1 MSSTQLEKFRNS
13 IKPDLLDK
21 FDKNL
26 MVSSGFIP
34 VDIRNN
40 DFFIIVKKSMTS
52 NKPEIEVV
60 AKDVCRNDAC
70 VVKFISLADDEFE
83 ELFASLSATVAS
95 QETVVPRSEV
105 PVAPTYFSSLEI
117 RIPATPDMT
126 DEQFFMLNGWV
137 RENHLPPAKEMA
149 KAKKMPLYAAFLEWG
164 FVTDE
169 HVRAYLTSKYGVEI
183 VKAEDVTVD
192 LALFKGLNDDF
203 IFKKFAIFADFC
215 SKI

>member
-83 ELFASLSATVAS
+83 ELFTSLSVTVP
-95 QETVVPRSEV
+95 TPVVSTPRAEGS
-105 PVAPTYFSSLEI
+105 VAPTYFSSLEI
-117 RIPATPDMT
+117 RSPATPDMT
-126 DEQFFMLNGWV
+126 DEQFFMLNG
-137 RENHLPPAKEMA
+137 
-149 KAKKMPLYAAFLEWG
+149 
-164 FVTDE
+164 
-169 HVRAYLTSKYGVEI
+169 
-183 VKAEDVTVD
+183 
-192 LALFKGLNDDF
+192 
-203 IFKKFAIFADFC
+203 
-215 SKI
+215 